1 MRTIITAASLLL
13 ASIPLFATPSTLVTI
28 PSTDIQAKGT
38 WHLGVDSF
46 VYNGGDS
53 APTPLID
60 AGVTYGVLPRVEV
73 GADLINGTDSPLWGN
88 AKVQLLTPD
97 QSPVVVAAGIY
108 NAGSS
113 DALNQSVTY
122 AVASTTFAGSREG
135 DTPEGK
141 TCFKGMPAV
150 LDGTRLTAG
159 VYKGREEALGDDDS
173 GLMVGLDRCVG
184 KYWLGADYFSGNS
197 GLGSW
202 NVGVGYAITDKVGV
216 ILGYDNYNATGVPD
230 SWNFQFDWNL

>member
-13 ASIPLFATPSTLVTI
+13 ASIPLFATPTGLVAI
-28 PSTDIQAKGT
+28 PSTDIQPKGV
-38 WHLGVDSF
+38 WHLGVDLF

-53 APTPLID
+53 APTPFVD
-60 AGVTYGVLPRVEV
+60 ANVTYGVLPRVEV
-73 GADLINGTDSPLWGN
+73 GVDVINGTDSPVWGN
-88 AKVQLLTPD
+88 AKVQLLTPS

-113 DALNQSVTY
+113 GALNQSVAY
-122 AVASTTFAGSREG
+122 AVASTTFAKSREG

-141 TCFKGMPAV
+141 TCFHVIPTA

-159 VYKGREEALGDDDS
+159 VFQGREEALGDDNS
-173 GLMVGLDRCVG
+173 GYMVGLDRCVG
-184 KYWLGADYFSGNS
+184 KYWLGADYMSGKS
-197 GLGSW
+197 GLGSV

-216 ILGYDNYNATGVPD
+216 ILGYDNYNAAGVPD
-230 SWNFQFDWNL
+230 SLNFQFDWNL